1 MLDYQYFSFTHY
13 SILYLAHFHV
23 LRQEILLRYDYDLF
37 VLVFNIQSQLIV
49 VH

>member
-1 MLDYQYFSFTHY
+1 MLGYQYFSFTRH
-13 SILYLAHFHV
+13 SILYLAHFQI
-23 LRQEILLRYDYDLF
+23 LRQQIILRDDYDLF